1 VNVGRGGAVVVD
13 EIIRR
18 APVFSRS
25 ARRPAPPQDEWQD
38 GFPFA
43 FCLLPFDCPGSNVA
57 WGGYDNK
64 VLIEPTMRKL
74 LILLILAVS
83 VALPA
88 SAQWRRAG
96 LFGADVRALIV
107 HPNEPDTLYL
117 GTSSGEVYVS
127 TDAGRSWTSPRN
139 GTPFPGYIVDNLLV
153 DRKGRLWAACWG
165 LWDGGVIAVSE
176 DNGKTW
182 KRRDA
187 GLEDFSVR
195 AIAVD
200 PNDADFVVVG
210 GLSGVY
216 RSDDGGGTWTKIS
229 DQINVES
236 LAIDPRSRDRIYVG
250 TWRQGIRTDDGGATW
265 KSINTGMVL
274 DTDMFSIT
282 MDAKD
287 PDSLWVSTCGWVYN
301 TKDRGENW
309 TRYRDGFN
317 NRRIHDIEYDPC
329 DPGVLYAGSVAGLYR
344 TEDQGKTWYT
354 VTGEDLVIN
363 SIVVHPQR
371 PNRVILAVEGD
382 GVYVSDDRAK
392 TFERRSDGLH
402 NLRITALVSDQAHRN
417 RVYAAVA
424 FGGNATGIYRSDD
437 AGRIWARL
445 SETKLPD
452 VLSLNVAPEK
462 DAEVRFVAGTDK
474 GFFWSKDG
482 KEWTQAEP
490 SGFPIRV
497 DKIIRFNQTRSF
509 AATAEGVFTTR
520 DGGRN
525 WYRLGGSD
533 ARAVDLAMANVGDKK
548 ALLALKT
555 TGLALFDGTK
565 WIAIEGAPDRG
576 RTVATRTVEG
586 QQVIF
591 VAGAHGVRAGRL
603 DSSFRWVPTA
613 APDAQ
618 YASVIGASRSDDSM
632 LFLTS
637 RASREILAGVPGDAE
652 WFELVLP
659 IRDTEVTSIAPDPF
673 ADRFYVG
680 TIGGGV
686 FVYEGKMARSATTR
700 KSSEVAATLSGA
712 ASK

>member
-1 VNVGRGGAVVVD
+1 
-13 EIIRR
+13 
-18 APVFSRS
+18 
-25 ARRPAPPQDEWQD
+25 
-38 GFPFA
+38 
-43 FCLLPFDCPGSNVA
+43 
-57 WGGYDNK
+57 
-64 VLIEPTMRKL
+64 MRKF
-74 LILLILAVS
+74 LILLILAAAIS
-83 VALPA
+83 LPA

-107 HPNEPDTLYL
+107 HPNDPDTLFL

-127 TDAGRSWTSPRN
+127 TDAAKSWNAPRN
-139 GTPFPGYIVDNLLV
+139 GSPFPGYIVDNLLV

-176 DNGKTW
+176 DAGKTW
-182 KRRDA
+182 KRRDK

-210 GLSGVY
+210 GLTGVY
-216 RSDDGGGTWTKIS
+216 RSSDGGDSWEKIS
-229 DQINVES
+229 DQVNVES
-236 LAIDPRSRDRIYVG
+236 LAIDPRTRERIYVG
-250 TWRQGIRTDDGGATW
+250 TWRQGIRTDDGGKSW
-265 KSINTGMVL
+265 KAINTGMVL

-287 PDSLWVSTCGWVYN
+287 PDNMWVSTCGWVYN
-301 TKDRGENW
+301 TKDRGDNW

-329 DPGVLYAGSVAGLYR
+329 TPGTLYAGSVAGLYR
-344 TEDQGKTWYT
+344 TEDSGKSWYT
-354 VTGEDLVIN
+354 VTDEDLVIN

-382 GVYVSDDRAK
+382 GVYVSNDRAK
-392 TFERRSDGLH
+392 TFERRSTGLH
-402 NLRITALVSDQAHRN
+402 NLRITALVSDQVHPN

-437 AGRIWARL
+437 AGKSWAKL
-445 SETKLPD
+445 SQTKLPD
-452 VLSLNVAPEK
+452 VLSLIVAPEK
-462 DAEVRFVAGTDK
+462 DAEVRFIAGTDK
-474 GFFWSKDG
+474 GFFWSIDG
-482 KEWTQAEP
+482 REWTQAEP

-497 DKIIRFNQTRSF
+497 DKIARFNQTRAF

-520 DGGRN
+520 DGGRS

-533 ARAVDLAMANVGDKK
+533 AKAVDLAIGTIGGRKM
-548 ALLALKT
+548 LLALKT
-555 TGLALFDGTK
+555 SGLALFDGTK
-565 WIAIEGAPDRG
+565 WTNVEGAPSRG
-576 RTVATRTVEG
+576 RTVATRTIEG
-586 QQVIF
+586 EQVIF
-591 VAGAHGVRAGRL
+591 VAGAHGVKAGRL
-603 DSSFRWVPTA
+603 DSSMQWVPMS

-618 YASVIGASRSDDSM
+618 YASVIGASRSNDQM

-637 RASREILAGVPGDAE
+637 RSQREILAGVAGDAE

-659 IRDTEVTSIAPDPF
+659 VRDTEVTSVAPDQH

-686 FVYEGKMARSATTR
+686 FVYDGKMTRSATTR
-700 KSSEVAATLSGA
+700 KSSDVAATLSGGA